1 MALFGSRSFIGLDI
15 GSQAIKV
22 VELEP
27 SGTGYRVLHAGS
39 GTTPPGAVREG
50 NVTEPHILSDAIK
63 KVLSSAGVR
72 RGRVVSAVGGQAVIV
87 RELKMPRMEKA
98 DLQQAVRFEAGRY
111 LPYSVRD
118 VTMDFDILGELV
130 EDGQPKVEVL
140 LVAARQEVVARHLDA
155 VRGAGLKPFVLDVE
169 SFATMRALEAHTRAD
184 GGSPAVVFVG
194 VGAETTDILV
204 TEGDRLRLTRNLN
217 IGGNNLTRA
226 VAARLDVEF
235 SMAEGLKQ
243 EKGRVLLEGESL
255 PDEQTVLSI
264 HEAMLPILTDLA
276 TELRRSLDYFQ
287 TRWRESRIGRVVLSG
302 GTARLG
308 NLDRFLSLE
317 LGIET
322 VVGDPFTNCTVAESV
337 LSAEARRQMAPAMA
351 AAVGLAIRGAAES

>member
-15 GSQAIKV
+15 GSQSIKV

-39 GTTPPGAVREG
+39 GATPPGAVREG
-50 NVTEPHILSDAIK
+50 GVTEPSVLGDAIK
-63 KVLSSAGVR
+63 KVLASAGVR
-72 RGRVVSAVGGQAVIV
+72 RGRVVSAVGGQTVIV
-87 RELKMPRMEKA
+87 RELKMPRMEKG

-118 VTMDFDILGELV
+118 VSMDFDILGELV
-130 EDGQPKVEVL
+130 EEGQPKVEVL
-140 LVAARQEVVARHLDA
+140 LVAARQEVVGRHLDA
-155 VRGAGLKPFVLDVE
+155 LRGAGLQPFVLDVE
-169 SFATMRALEAHTRAD
+169 SFATMRALSTGTPAEGT
-184 GGSPAVVFVG
+184 PQAVVYVSL
-194 VGAETTDILV
+194 GAESTDVLI

-226 VAARLDVEF
+226 VAARLDVDF
-235 SMAEGLKQ
+235 SVAEGLKR
-243 EKGRVLLEGESL
+243 ERGRVLLEGEPL
-255 PDEQTVLSI
+255 PDDQSVLSI
-264 HEAMLPILTDLA
+264 HEAMLPTLTDLA

-287 TRWRESRIGRVVLSG
+287 TRWRDSRIGKVLLSG

-322 VVGDPFTNCTVAESV
+322 VVGDPFRNCTVAESV
-337 LSAEARRQMAPAMA
+337 LSAENRRQMAPAMA
-351 AAVGLAIRGAAES
+351 AAVGLAMRGAAES